1 MTLMSKKTVT
11 FLPAYKPREEKDLEL
26 EEPEEPE
33 LSEEARW
40 QLLIIELLKRNR
52 AAKDHPEP

>member
-1 MTLMSKKTVT
+1 MTLMSTKKPD
-11 FLPAYKPREEKDLEL
+11 FLPIYETKEEKDQE

-33 LSEEARW
+33 PSEEARW